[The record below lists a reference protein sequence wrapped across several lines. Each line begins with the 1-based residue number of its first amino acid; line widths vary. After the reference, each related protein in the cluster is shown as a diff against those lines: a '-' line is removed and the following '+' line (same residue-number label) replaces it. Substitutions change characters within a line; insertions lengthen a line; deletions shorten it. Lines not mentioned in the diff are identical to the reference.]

1 MAISAT
7 TAATITAIT
16 AVASA
21 AVATYGQ
28 LQQSAIASAN
38 AKREAD
44 AKKMQA
50 QLAEDNARMAAA
62 EKQKEQQRTAS
73 SQVASG
79 AGAGISLNS
88 ASLLDLM
95 DETSSLYEKD
105 RQQLLLTG
113 RLQSESLN
121 YGAAGFEAS
130 AKRGPSYFAAGATML
145 NGIGTGLS
153 YGNKAGWFDK

>member
-1 MAISAT
+1 MAITAT

-28 LQQSAIASAN
+28 LQQSAVMSAN

-44 AKKMQA
+44 AKRMQA
-50 QLAEDNARMAAA
+50 QLAEDNSRLAAA
-62 EKQKEQQRTAS
+62 EKQKEQQRTVS
-73 SQVASG
+73 SQAVSG
-79 AGAGISLNS
+79 AAAGVSLNS

-95 DETSSLYEKD
+95 EETSSLYEKD

-113 RLQSESLN
+113 RLQGAGLN
-121 YGAAGFEAS
+121 YGAAGYEAS
-130 AKRGPSYFAAGATML
+130 AKQGPSYFAAGATML
-145 NGIGTGLS
+145 NGVGTGLS